1 MVLNKQDTLE
11 DYARFLKGNAQE
23 LDALY
28 SDALISVTSF
38 FRNPEAFEVLRRD
51 VFPKL
56 LRERGDE
63 PVRMW
68 VLGCSTGQE
77 AYSLAMSFMEASSKS
92 ARGRKLQVF
101 ATDLNDALL
110 EKARQGLYA
119 KSLAEDV
126 SPERLRRFFVEEQGG
141 YRVSKTLRE
150 MVVFARQNL
159 IDDPPFSRMDLISCR
174 NLLIYLEPDAQRRAL
189 PTFHYALRP
198 GGFLFLGVAESV
210 GGFTDLFEPV
220 DKKLRIYAKKAAPTP
235 AFHMPEREPRGEQ
248 PARRRRGTS
257 RPRMP
262 AASSTLSARPTAS
275 RCGGSLRRA
284 CW

>member
-77 AYSLAMSFMEASSKS
+77 AYSLAM
-92 ARGRKLQVF
+92 F

-159 IDDPPFSRMDLISCR
+159 IDDPPFSRMDLIRCR

-284 CW
+284 CWWPPHSHCC